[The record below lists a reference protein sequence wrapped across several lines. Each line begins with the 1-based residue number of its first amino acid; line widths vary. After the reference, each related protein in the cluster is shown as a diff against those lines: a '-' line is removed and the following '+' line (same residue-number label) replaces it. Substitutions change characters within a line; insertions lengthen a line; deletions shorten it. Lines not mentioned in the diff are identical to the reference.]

1 MIKLRNI
8 PNRLQYDFMHISK
21 LFFKDAQLTDETID
35 DGYVI
40 EIVQNDDEM
49 KISLFFD
56 GKIINERISGIEKNS
71 VKLALYD
78 VLSTVRESKSEY
90 GILVG
95 VRPVKVVHKLLDN
108 NNDIE
113 EIKLILEKDY
123 RIGTEKI
130 NLLLEVALK
139 ERNLIFKDFDAIS
152 LYIGIPFCPSICTYC
167 SFPSNDINKKAKLVN
182 PYMEYLIKE
191 IKETFELL
199 KITNRRVDNI
209 YIGGGTPTS
218 ISNEQLGM
226 MLKTIDEYIN
236 PDDLNEY
243 TIEAGRPDTITYG
256 KLETIKKYG
265 ITRIC
270 LNPQSMSDKVLEKIG
285 RNHTREDIL
294 DAYKI
299 VEEFKFN
306 SVNMDLI
313 VGLPED
319 TIESLKT
326 TIDEVVS
333 LRPENITVHTL
344 AIKKASHIKNNQEEY
359 NLAKSD
365 EISKMLLYVEKK
377 MSENGYEPYYLY
389 RQKNILGNFENIGY
403 ALKEKESIYNMRII
417 EERHNILALGVG
429 GVSKKII
436 EYDYFIRI
444 PNFRSVEDYISRFDE
459 IIDRKKKFLNL
470 T

>member
-8 PNRLQYDFMHISK
+8 PNKLQYDFIHISK
-21 LFFKDAQLTDETID
+21 LFFNDVQLIDESNNE
-35 DGYVI
+35 GYIVD
-40 EIVQNDDEM
+40 IVQNDDEARV
-49 KISLFFD
+49 SLFFD
-56 GKIINERISGIEKNS
+56 GKIIEEKTTDLEKNS
-71 VKLALYD
+71 IKLALYD
-78 VLSTVRESKSEY
+78 LLSKIRNSKSEY

-95 VRPVKVVHKLLDN
+95 VRPVKVVHKLMNQYEDLK
-108 NNDIE
+108 
-113 EIKLILEKDY
+113 EIKTILEKDY
-123 RIGTEKI
+123 RISSSKI
-130 NLLLEVALK
+130 DLLLEVAIK
-139 ERNLIFKDFDAIS
+139 ERHLIFKDFEAIS

-167 SFPSNDINKKAKLVN
+167 SFPSNDINKKSKLVN

-199 KITNRRVDNI
+199 RSSNRRVDNI

-218 ISNEQLGM
+218 ISNEQLEM

-243 TIEAGRPDTITYG
+243 TIEAGRPDTITYE

-270 LNPQSMSDKVLEKIG
+270 LNPQSMSNKVLEKIG
-285 RNHTREDIL
+285 RNHTREDIIETHKL
-294 DAYKI
+294 VK
-299 VEEFKFN
+299 EFQFN
-306 SVNMDLI
+306 AINMDLI

-319 TIESLKT
+319 TFDSLKS
-326 TIDEVVS
+326 TIEEVV
-333 LRPENITVHTL
+333 LMKPENITVHTL

-365 EISKMLLYVEKK
+365 EIHKMLIYIEKK
-377 MSENGYEPYYLY
+377 MSENGYKPYYLY

-403 ALKEKESIYNMRII
+403 ALNGKESIYNMRII

-429 GVSKKII
+429 GVSKKIT
-436 EYDYFIRI
+436 EEDYFIRI
-444 PNFRSVEDYISRFDE
+444 PNFRSVEDYIRRFDE

>member
-21 LFFKDAQLTDETID
+21 LFFKDVKLNNDTID

-49 KISLFFD
+49 KISLFFG

-78 VLSTVRESKSEY
+78 VFSTVRESKSEY

-95 VRPVKVVHKLLDN
+95 VRPVKVVHKLLDG

-199 KITNRRVDNI
+199 KITNRRIDNI

-218 ISNEQLGM
+218 ISNKQIKM
-226 MLKTIDEYIN
+226 MLETIDEYVN
-236 PDDLNEY
+236 SDDLNEY
-243 TIEAGRPDTITYG
+243 TIEAGRPDTITYE

-270 LNPQSMSDKVLEKIG
+270 LNPQSMSNKVLEKIG

-299 VEEFKFN
+299 VEEFNFN

-319 TIESLKT
+319 TIESLKM

-344 AIKKASHIKNNQEEY
+344 AIKKASHIKNNQEKY

-365 EISKMLLYVEKK
+365 EILKMLLYVEKK
-377 MSENGYEPYYLY
+377 MSESGYEPYYLY

-403 ALKEKESIYNMRII
+403 ALKGKESIYNMRII

-436 EYDYFIRI
+436 DDDYFIRI

>member
-21 LFFKDAQLTDETID
+21 LFFKDVQLTDETID

-56 GKIINERISGIEKNS
+56 GKIINERISDIEKNS

-113 EIKLILEKDY
+113 EIKRILEKDY

-130 NLLLEVALK
+130 NLLLKVALK

-199 KITNRRVDNI
+199 KITNRKVDNI

-226 MLKTIDEYIN
+226 LLKAIDEYIN

-243 TIEAGRPDTITYG
+243 TIEAGRPDTITYE

-299 VEEFKFN
+299 VEDFNFN

>member
-1 MIKLRNI
+1 MIRLRNI
-8 PNRLQYDFMHISK
+8 PNRLQYDFIHISK
-21 LFFKDAQLTDETID
+21 LFFENVQFTEEIID

-40 EIVQNDDEM
+40 EIVQNDDEA

-56 GKIINERISGIEKNS
+56 GKIASERISNIKKNA

-78 VLSTVRESKSEY
+78 VLSTIRESKSEY

-95 VRPVKVVHKLLDN
+95 VRPIKIVHKLLDDN
-108 NNDIE
+108 EDID
-113 EIKLILEKDY
+113 EIKLILERDY
-123 RIGTEKI
+123 KISFEKI
-130 NLLLEVALK
+130 ELLIEVALK

-191 IKETFELL
+191 VKETFELL
-199 KITNRRVDNI
+199 KKSDRRVDNI
-209 YIGGGTPTS
+209 YVGGGTPTS

-226 MLKTIDEYIN
+226 LLKTIDEYIN
-236 PDDLNEY
+236 PNDLNEY
-243 TIEAGRPDTITYG
+243 TIEAGRPDTITYE

-270 LNPQSMSDKVLEKIG
+270 LNPQSMNNKVLEKIG

-294 DAYKI
+294 NAYEM
-299 VEEFKFN
+299 VEEFNFD

-319 TIESLKT
+319 TTESLKAT
-326 TIDEVVS
+326 VDEVIS
-333 LRPENITVHTL
+333 MKPENITVHTL
-344 AIKKASHIKNNQEEY
+344 AIKKASHIKNNQGEY

-365 EISKMLLYVEKK
+365 EIHKMLLYVKKK
-377 MSENGYEPYYLY
+377 MDENGYGPYYLY

-403 ALKEKESIYNMRII
+403 ALKGKESIYNMRII

-436 EYDYFIRI
+436 DYDYFIRI
-444 PNFRSVEDYISRFDE
+444 PNFRSVEDYIGRFDE
-459 IIDRKKKFLNL
+459 IIDKKKKFLNL

>member
-21 LFFKDAQLTDETID
+21 LFFKDVKLNNDTID

-49 KISLFFD
+49 KISLFFG

-78 VLSTVRESKSEY
+78 VFSTVRESKSEY

-95 VRPVKVVHKLLDN
+95 VRPVKVVHKLLDG
-108 NNDIE
+108 NNDIG
-113 EIKLILEKDY
+113 EIKRILEKDY

-199 KITNRRVDNI
+199 KITNRRIDNI

-218 ISNEQLGM
+218 ISNKQIKM
-226 MLKTIDEYIN
+226 MLETIDEYVN
-236 PDDLNEY
+236 SDDLNEY
-243 TIEAGRPDTITYG
+243 TIEAGRPDTITYE
-256 KLETIKKYG
+256 KLETIKRYG

-270 LNPQSMSDKVLEKIG
+270 LNPQSMSNKVLEKIG

-299 VEEFKFN
+299 VEEFNFN

-319 TIESLKT
+319 TIESLKM

-344 AIKKASHIKNNQEEY
+344 AIKKASHIKNNQEKY

-365 EISKMLLYVEKK
+365 EILKMLLYVEKK
-377 MSENGYEPYYLY
+377 MSESGYEPYYLY

-403 ALKEKESIYNMRII
+403 ALKGKESIYNMRII

-436 EYDYFIRI
+436 DDDYFIRI